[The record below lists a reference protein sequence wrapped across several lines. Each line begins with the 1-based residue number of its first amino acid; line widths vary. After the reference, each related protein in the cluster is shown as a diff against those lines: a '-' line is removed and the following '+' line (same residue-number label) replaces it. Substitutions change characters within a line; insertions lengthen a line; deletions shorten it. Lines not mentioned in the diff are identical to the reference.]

1 MKMNII
7 YKIAYSALFIIT
19 ISACEEVINI
29 DLNTASPKLSVTAII
44 TDQPGPYYVTL
55 TKSESFFSSNDS
67 FPAVSN
73 AVVIISD
80 NAGNSEKLTEIK
92 AGVYQTTN
100 LQGVNG
106 RTYHLSIEANGNKY
120 EATSYLPYPI
130 ALDSVA
136 AQKITATGPG
146 NKENKNKYYLKC
158 YFTDPEGSEDYY
170 RVEPLLSN
178 SDTLASS
185 YQIYSDEVTNGQHI
199 EFPVQKP
206 TFSLGD
212 SAIVE
217 FYHVNKENYNYYKTA
232 NNILKSRK
240 GPMASASAP
249 QANPLTNISGEAVGY
264 FGTFAVSK
272 KTIIVK

>member
-1 MKMNII
+1 MNAI
-7 YKIAYSALFIIT
+7 YKLALIVLAIATF
-19 ISACEEVINI
+19 SACEEVINI

-55 TKSESFFSSNDS
+55 TKSESFFSSNNS
-67 FPAVSN
+67 FPAVN
-73 AVVIISD
+73 NAAVVISD
-80 NAGNSEKLTEIK
+80 DAGNTEKLTEIK

-106 RTYHLSIEANGNKY
+106 RTYHLSIETNGNKY
-120 EATSYLPYPI
+120 VATSYLPYPI
-130 ALDSVA
+130 SLDSVA
-136 AQKITATGPG
+136 TQKITATGPG

-170 RVEPLLSN
+170 RVEPIIPNL
-178 SDTLASS
+178 DTLSSS
-185 YQIYSDEVTNGQHI
+185 YQIYSDEVTDGQHV
-199 EFPVQKP
+199 EFPIQKP
-206 TFSLGD
+206 TFKLGD
-212 SAIVE
+212 TAIVE

-264 FGTFAVSK
+264 FGTFTVSK
-272 KTIIVK
+272 RVVVVR

>member
-1 MKMNII
+1 MNTI
-7 YKIAYSALFIIT
+7 YKLAIAISVIAAF
-19 ISACEEVINI
+19 SACEEVINV

-73 AVVIISD
+73 AVVVISD
-80 NAGNSEKLTEIK
+80 DAGNSEQLTETK
-92 AGVYQTTN
+92 AGVYQTNN
-100 LQGVNG
+100 LQGVSG
-106 RTYHLSIEANGNKY
+106 RTYHLSIEASGNKY

-130 ALDSVA
+130 ALDSVT
-136 AQKITATGPG
+136 AQKITASGPG

-158 YFTDPEGSEDYY
+158 YFTDPKGSEDYY
-170 RVEPLLSN
+170 RVEPIIPNL
-178 SDTLASS
+178 DTLSSS
-185 YQIYSDEVTNGQHI
+185 YQIYSDEVTDGQHV

-206 TFSLGD
+206 TFNFGD
-212 SAIVE
+212 TAIVE
-217 FYHVNKENYNYYKTA
+217 FYHINKKNYDYYKTA
-232 NNILKSRK
+232 NNILKSKK

-264 FGTFAVSK
+264 FGTFAVNRRL
-272 KTIIVK
+272 IVVK